1 MDLADFDYDLPPALI
16 AQEPAA
22 RRDAS
27 RLLRL
32 GRKDGAIEHRRFA
45 DLRTLLPDDCVL
57 VLNDTR
63 VIPARLRGRKPTG
76 GKVELLLVRRVSDAA
91 QTWRVLCKGAGSQQ
105 VGDRVSLAGDL
116 WAEWVAAPTDGE
128 GVVRFFSDPESD
140 ADFARLLERYG
151 EAPLPPYIKRRPGPD
166 AADRER
172 YQTVY
177 AREPGAVAAPTAGL
191 HFTPELL
198 AALERDGIT
207 LCCVTLH
214 VGPGT
219 FQPVRTD
226 RVEAHRMAAEA
237 YDIGS
242 ATAETVNAAKARGRK
257 VIAVGTTTTRALE
270 ASARHDGR
278 VHPGA
283 DETDL
288 FIYPGYRFRV
298 VDGLLTNFHLPRST
312 LLLLVSALAG
322 RESVLRAYAEAVHH
336 GYRFYSYGDA
346 MLIV

>member
-22 RRDAS
+22 RRDAA

-32 GRKDGAIEHRRFA
+32 GREDGAIAHHRFA

-63 VIPARLRGRKPTG
+63 VIPARLRGRKSTG
-76 GKVELLLVRRVSDAA
+76 GKVELLLVRRVADAA
-91 QTWRVLCKGAGSQQ
+91 QTWRVLCKGAGNQRA
-105 VGDRVSLAGDL
+105 GDRVTLAGDL
-116 WAEWVAAPTDGE
+116 RAEWVVAPADGE
-128 GVVRFFSDPESD
+128 GVVRFFSAPGSD
-140 ADFARLLERYG
+140 EDVARLLERSG
-151 EAPLPPYIKRRPGPD
+151 EAPLPPYIKRPPGPG
-166 AADRER
+166 AADRAR

-177 AREPGAVAAPTAGL
+177 ARAPGAVAAPTAGL

-198 AALERDGIT
+198 AALERDGVT
-207 LCCVTLH
+207 LCFVTLH

-237 YDIGS
+237 YDIGP
-242 ATAETVNAAKARGRK
+242 AAAQTVNAAKTRGRK

-270 ASARHDGR
+270 AAARHDGR
-278 VHPGA
+278 VRPGA

-288 FIYPGYRFRV
+288 FLYPGSRFRI

-312 LLLLVSALAG
+312 LLLLVAALAG
-322 RESVLRAYAEAVHH
+322 REHVLHAYAEAVRR

-346 MLIV
+346 MLIL

>member
-22 RRDAS
+22 RRDAA

-32 GRKDGAIEHRRFA
+32 DREDGAIAHHRFA

-63 VIPARLRGRKPTG
+63 VIPARLRGRKSTS
-76 GKVELLLVRRVSDAA
+76 GKVELLLVRRVSAAA
-91 QTWRVLCKGAGSQQ
+91 QTWQVLCKGAGNQR
-105 VGDRVSLAGDL
+105 VGDRVTLAGDL
-116 WAEWVAAPTDGE
+116 RAEWVVAPADGE
-128 GVVRFFSDPESD
+128 GVVRFFSAPGSD
-140 ADFARLLERYG
+140 EDVARLLERFG
-151 EAPLPPYIKRRPGPD
+151 EAPLPPYIKRPPGPG
-166 AADRER
+166 AADRAR

-177 AREPGAVAAPTAGL
+177 ARAPGAVAAPTAGL

-198 AALERDGIT
+198 AALERDGVT
-207 LCCVTLH
+207 LCFVTLH

-237 YDIGS
+237 YDIGP
-242 ATAETVNAAKARGRK
+242 AAAQTVNAAKARGRK

-270 ASARHDGR
+270 AATRHDGR
-278 VHPGA
+278 VRPGA

-288 FIYPGYRFRV
+288 FLYPGARFRI

-322 RESVLRAYAEAVHH
+322 REHVLHAYAEAVRR

>member
-16 AQEPAA
+16 AQEPVA
-22 RRDAS
+22 RRDAA

-32 GRKDGAIEHRRFA
+32 GREDGAISHHRFA

-63 VIPARLRGRKPTG
+63 VIPARLRGRKSTG
-76 GKVELLLVRRVSDAA
+76 GKVELLLVRRVSDTA
-91 QTWRVLCKGAGSQQ
+91 QTWRVLCKGAGNQQ
-105 VGDRVSLAGDL
+105 AGDRVTLAGDL
-116 WAEWVAAPTDGE
+116 RAEWVSAPADGE
-128 GVVRFFSDPESD
+128 GVVRFFSAPGSD
-140 ADFARLLERYG
+140 EDVAGLLERFG
-151 EAPLPPYIKRRPGPD
+151 EAPLPPYIKRPPGPG
-166 AADRER
+166 AADRAR

-177 AREPGAVAAPTAGL
+177 ARAPGAVAAPTAGL

-198 AALERDGIT
+198 AALERDGVT
-207 LCCVTLH
+207 LCFVTLH

-226 RVEAHRMAAEA
+226 RIEAHRMAAEA
-237 YDIGS
+237 YDIGP
-242 ATAETVNAAKARGRK
+242 AAAQTVNAAKARGRK

-270 ASARHDGR
+270 AAARHDGR
-278 VHPGA
+278 VRPGA

-288 FIYPGYRFRV
+288 FLYPGARFRI

-312 LLLLVSALAG
+312 LLLLVAALAG
-322 RESVLRAYAEAVHH
+322 REHVLHAYAEAVRR

>member
-16 AQEPAA
+16 AQEPVA
-22 RRDAS
+22 RRDAA

-32 GRKDGAIEHRRFA
+32 GREDGAIAHHRFA

-63 VIPARLRGRKPTG
+63 VIPARLRGRKSTG
-76 GKVELLLVRRVSDAA
+76 GKVELLLVRRVSAAA
-91 QTWRVLCKGAGSQQ
+91 QTWRVICKGAGNQQ
-105 VGDRVSLAGDL
+105 AGDRVTLAGDL
-116 WAEWVAAPTDGE
+116 RAEWVSAPADGE
-128 GVVRFFSDPESD
+128 GVVRFFSAPGSD
-140 ADFARLLERYG
+140 EDVAHLLERFG
-151 EAPLPPYIKRRPGPD
+151 EAPLPPYIKRPPGPG
-166 AADRER
+166 AADRAR

-177 AREPGAVAAPTAGL
+177 ARAPGAVAAPTAGL

-198 AALERDGIT
+198 AALERDGVT
-207 LCCVTLH
+207 LCFVTLH

-237 YDIGS
+237 YDIGP
-242 ATAETVNAAKARGRK
+242 AAAQTVNAAKARGRK

-270 ASARHDGR
+270 AAARHDGR
-278 VHPGA
+278 VRPGA

-288 FIYPGYRFRV
+288 FLYPGSRFHI

-312 LLLLVSALAG
+312 LLLLVAALAG
-322 RESVLRAYAEAVHH
+322 REYVLHAYAEAVRR

>member
-16 AQEPAA
+16 AQEPVA
-22 RRDAS
+22 RRDAA

-32 GRKDGAIEHRRFA
+32 GREDGAIAHHRFA

-63 VIPARLRGRKPTG
+63 VIPARLRGRKSTG

-91 QTWRVLCKGAGSQQ
+91 QTWRVLCKGAGNQRA
-105 VGDRVSLAGDL
+105 GDRVTLAGDL
-116 WAEWVAAPTDGE
+116 RAEWVSAPADGE
-128 GVVRFFSDPESD
+128 GVVRFFSAPGSD
-140 ADFARLLERYG
+140 EDVARLLERFG
-151 EAPLPPYIKRRPGPD
+151 EAPLPPYIKRPPGPG
-166 AADRER
+166 AADRAR

-177 AREPGAVAAPTAGL
+177 ARAPGAVAAPTAGL

-198 AALERDGIT
+198 AALERDGVT
-207 LCCVTLH
+207 LCFVTLH

-237 YDIGS
+237 YDIGP
-242 ATAETVNAAKARGRK
+242 AAAQTVNAAKARGRK

-270 ASARHDGR
+270 AAARHDGR
-278 VHPGA
+278 VRPGA

-288 FIYPGYRFRV
+288 FLYPGARFRI

-312 LLLLVSALAG
+312 LLLLVAALAG
-322 RESVLRAYAEAVHH
+322 REHVLHAYAEAVRR

>member
-16 AQEPAA
+16 AQEPVA
-22 RRDAS
+22 RRDAA

-32 GRKDGAIEHRRFA
+32 GREDGAISHHRFA

-63 VIPARLRGRKPTG
+63 VIPARLRGRKSTG

-91 QTWRVLCKGAGSQQ
+91 QTWRVICKGAGNQQ
-105 VGDRVSLAGDL
+105 AGDRVTLAGDL
-116 WAEWVAAPTDGE
+116 RAEWVVAPADGE
-128 GVVRFFSDPESD
+128 GVVRFFSAPGSD
-140 ADFARLLERYG
+140 EDVARLLERFG
-151 EAPLPPYIKRRPGPD
+151 EAPLPPYIKRPPGPGT
-166 AADRER
+166 ADRAR

-177 AREPGAVAAPTAGL
+177 ARAPGAVAAPTAGL

-198 AALERDGIT
+198 AALERDGVT
-207 LCCVTLH
+207 LCLVTLH

-237 YDIGS
+237 YDIGP
-242 ATAETVNAAKARGRK
+242 AAAQTVNAAKARGRK

-270 ASARHDGR
+270 AAARHDGR
-278 VHPGA
+278 VRPGT

-288 FIYPGYRFRV
+288 FLYPGSRFRI

-312 LLLLVSALAG
+312 LLLLVAALAG
-322 RESVLRAYAEAVHH
+322 REHVLHAYAEAVRR

>member
-1 MDLADFDYDLPPALI
+1 MDLADFDYDLPPASI

-22 RRDAS
+22 RRDAA

-32 GRKDGAIEHRRFA
+32 GREDGAIAHHRFA

-63 VIPARLRGRKPTG
+63 VVPARLRGRKSTG
-76 GKVELLLVRRVSDAA
+76 GKVELLLVRRLSDAA
-91 QTWRVLCKGAGSQQ
+91 QTWRVICKGAGNQRA
-105 VGDRVSLAGDL
+105 GDRVTLAGDL
-116 WAEWVAAPTDGE
+116 RAEWVAAPADGA
-128 GVVRFFSDPESD
+128 GVVRFFSDTGSD
-140 ADFARLLERYG
+140 ADVARLLELHG
-151 EAPLPPYIKRRPGPD
+151 EAPLPPYIKRPPGPG
-166 AADRER
+166 AADRAR

-177 AREPGAVAAPTAGL
+177 ARAPGAVAAPTAGL

-198 AALERDGIT
+198 AALERDGVT
-207 LCCVTLH
+207 LCFVTLH

-237 YDIGS
+237 YDIGP
-242 ATAETVNAAKARGRK
+242 TAAQTVNAAKARGRK
-257 VIAVGTTTTRALE
+257 VIAVGTTTTRTLE
-270 ASARHDGR
+270 AAARHDGR
-278 VHPGA
+278 VRPGA

-288 FIYPGYRFRV
+288 FIYPSFRFRV

-322 RESVLRAYAEAVHH
+322 REPVLHAYAEAVRR

>member
-1 MDLADFDYDLPPALI
+1 MDLADFDYELPPALI

-22 RRDAS
+22 RRDAA

-32 GRKDGAIEHRRFA
+32 GREDGAIAHHRFA
-45 DLRTLLPDDCVL
+45 DLRSLLPDDCVL

-63 VIPARLRGRKPTG
+63 VIPARLRGHKSTG

-91 QTWRVLCKGAGSQQ
+91 QTWRVLCKGAGNQRA
-105 VGDRVSLAGDL
+105 GDRVTLAGDL
-116 WAEWVAAPTDGE
+116 RAEWIVAPADGA
-128 GVVRFFSDPESD
+128 GVVRFVSAMGSD
-140 ADFARLLERYG
+140 ADVARLLARHG
-151 EAPLPPYIKRRPGPD
+151 EAPLPPYIKRPPGPD
-166 AADRER
+166 AADLAR

-177 AREPGAVAAPTAGL
+177 ARAPGAVAAPTAGL

-198 AALERDGIT
+198 AALERDGVT
-207 LCCVTLH
+207 LCFVTLH

-242 ATAETVNAAKARGRK
+242 AAAQTVNAAKSSGRK

-270 ASARHDGR
+270 AAARHDGR
-278 VHPGA
+278 VRPGA

-288 FIYPGYRFRV
+288 FIYPGFRFRV

-322 RESVLRAYAEAVHH
+322 REHVLHAYAEAVRR

-346 MLIV
+346 MLIL

>member
-1 MDLADFDYDLPPALI
+1 MDLADFDYELPPALI

-22 RRDAS
+22 RRDAA

-32 GRKDGAIEHRRFA
+32 GREDGAIAHHRFA
-45 DLRTLLPDDCVL
+45 DLRSLLPDDCVL

-63 VIPARLRGRKPTG
+63 VIPARLRGRKSTG

-91 QTWRVLCKGAGSQQ
+91 QTWRVLCKGAGNQRI
-105 VGDRVSLAGDL
+105 GDRVTLAGDL
-116 WAEWVAAPTDGE
+116 WAEWVAAPANGE
-128 GVVRFFSDPESD
+128 GVVRFVSDTESD
-140 ADFARLLERYG
+140 ADVARLLERHG
-151 EAPLPPYIKRRPGPD
+151 EAPLPPYIKRRPGPG
-166 AADRER
+166 AADRTR

-177 AREPGAVAAPTAGL
+177 ARAPGAVAAPTAGL

-198 AALERDGIT
+198 AALERDGVT
-207 LCCVTLH
+207 LCFVTLH

-237 YDIGS
+237 YDIGP
-242 ATAETVNAAKARGRK
+242 AAAQTVNAAKSRGRT

-270 ASARHDGR
+270 AAAHRDGR
-278 VHPGA
+278 VRSGA

-288 FIYPGYRFRV
+288 FIYPGSRFRV

-322 RESVLRAYAEAVHH
+322 REHVLHAYAEAVRR